1 MAHLKRI
8 RTGWENENLAM
19 YLLSRISFIANPV
32 SVGDDIGSDV
42 LCTLFEPRTLNGS
55 VQLFPLHSFAIQIK
69 SSFDALEATN
79 KIEYLD
85 GLELPFFLGVAQQS
99 DLSLSVFSGEFLPI
113 ALTALGKPDRLIL
126 RPVEDE
132 SVSIRSGYTRDRKKC
147 EVKLPLLTKLEAQD
161 EPAQLASKRE
171 RLEKRCTRMHE
182 NIATRRAEEYIYKID
197 DESGV
202 LILAGPGSVKTFRR
216 NHHLRLAEVFYNL
229 EWILDNAPEHFDADE
244 YNVYAEHYA
253 SLLRS
258 GVATPRILGK
268 IFGQLRNRLGSDK
281 EAH

>member
-1 MAHLKRI
+1 MAHLKSF

-19 YLLSRISFIANPV
+19 YLLSRISFVANPI
-32 SVGDDIGSDV
+32 SVADDIGSDF
-42 LCTLFEPRTLNGS
+42 LCTLFEPRMLNGKA
-55 VQLFPLHSFAIQIK
+55 QLFPLQSFAIQIK
-69 SSFDALEATN
+69 SSFDALEATK

-85 GLELPFFLGVAQQS
+85 SLELPFFLGVAQQS

-113 ALTALGKPDRLIL
+113 ALTALGRPDRLIL

-132 SVSIRSGYTRDRKKC
+132 SVSIRNAYTRDKKQC
-147 EVKLPLLTKLEAQD
+147 EVRLPLLTKLGAQD
-161 EPAQLASKRE
+161 EPGQLASKRE

-229 EWILDNAPEHFDADE
+229 EWILDNAPNNFDADE

-253 SLLRS
+253 SLQRS
-258 GVATPRILGK
+258 GVATPQILGK
-268 IFGQLRNRLGSDK
+268 IFEQLRKRLPSDEK
-281 EAH
+281 SR